1 MLKLPL
7 HQLSQLSKNLPNKMQ
22 IALQEPATGTPDAS
36 GNITF
41 IFDPVSDGNI
51 WTGSIVIDG
60 VTSTI
65 INPIVW
71 IAKDANNVIGK
82 WYNDLPSN
90 TMQARS
96 QVIVTGTNVS
106 WPGPFRAVFYGQET
120 SLNTSPIVWPIPPPA
135 PPAAIPK
142 LLLSA
147 PVAIAG
153 TGTIVSI
160 GTFPV
165 AIGTSTAFSAFFVSN
180 NGELILDW
188 GIPNVLQLSEHFTFD
203 MWGGNN
209 LSAAQAAMSGLVLPN
224 IGSQLTVSAIAKN
237 GFPSTLNLNI
247 FTGLPPITQSPV
259 IPNGLLWSSA
269 GTILANQTI
278 PINLPPYFGPISF
291 EMSPNNVAGFGIYII
306 PSDYADVAQAIIRPS
321 QGWPAGTGPFV
332 SQGIVFL
339 PAMKNQLIIDNS
351 AVGSPTN
358 YSTIGVVLGP

>member
-1 MLKLPL
+1 MP
-7 HQLSQLSKNLPNKMQ
+7 
-22 IALQEPATGTPDAS
+22 IALQEPATASPDGS

-41 IFDPVSDGNI
+41 TFGPVDEGSV

-60 VTSTI
+60 VSSTI

-71 IAKDANNVIGK
+71 IAKDASNIIGK

-90 TMQARS
+90 SMQART

-106 WPGPFRAVFYGQET
+106 GPGPFRAVFYGVQT
-120 SLNTSPIVWPIPPPA
+120 KLNESNIVWPIPPPA

-147 PVAIAG
+147 PVSVSPAG
-153 TGTIVSI
+153 TIITI

-165 AIGTSTAFSAFFVSN
+165 AIGTSTAFSAFFVDN

-188 GIPNVLQLSEHFTFD
+188 SIPGVLQLSEHFTFD

-224 IGSQLTVSAIAKN
+224 VGSQLKVSAISKL
-237 GFPSTLNLNI
+237 GFPANLNLNI

-269 GTILANQTI
+269 GNVPANTTI
-278 PINLPPYFGPISF
+278 PILLPPYFGPVSF
-291 EMSPNNVAGFGIYII
+291 VASPNNVTGFGVYII
-306 PSDYADVAQAIIRPS
+306 PSDYADVAQTFIRPS
-321 QGWPAGTGPFV
+321 QGWPAGTGPFTG
-332 SQGIVFL
+332 QGIIYL
-339 PAMKNQLIIDNS
+339 PAMKNTLIIDNS
-351 AVGSPTN
+351 AVGAPTN
-358 YSTIGVVLGP
+358 YSTMGVVLGP